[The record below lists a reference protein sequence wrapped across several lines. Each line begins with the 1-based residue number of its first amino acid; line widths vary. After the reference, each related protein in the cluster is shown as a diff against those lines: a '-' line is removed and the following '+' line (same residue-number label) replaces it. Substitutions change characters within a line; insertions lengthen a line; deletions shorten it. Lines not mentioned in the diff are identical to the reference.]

1 MATIRQQF
9 RGATVTALA
18 VHGSL
23 TTRQVQALLL
33 PGASHRAVQARLTR
47 MSERDVVQQ
56 LSGHLGVT
64 CWAATPNG
72 LAEFGIALPAVKN
85 VGPSTARHGHVVSE
99 VVIALQQR
107 GDRVTTERELRQ
119 AALLRL
125 KAFGFA
131 TKTDGGRVRI
141 LLDGSRAPNTSEG
154 TQEWLNAWTPEHLP
168 DLCVEPQAPGHL
180 SWAVEVELNS
190 KATHLIDQKLN
201 WYRTQAS
208 QYSGVV
214 YYCGS
219 PSVTRSVQ
227 RAAERTGVTDILRV
241 YLLPNSFL
249 DRAVQA

>member
-1 MATIRQQF
+1 MSTIREQF
-9 RGATVTALA
+9 RGATVSALA

-33 PGASHRAVQARLTR
+33 PEASHRAVQARLTR

-64 CWAATPNG
+64 CWAATPKG
-72 LAEFGIALPAVKN
+72 LAEFGIALPAVKS
-85 VGPSTARHGHVVSE
+85 VGPSTARHGHIVSE

-107 GDRVTTERELRQ
+107 GYRTITERELRQ
-119 AALLRL
+119 AAALRL
-125 KAFGFA
+125 KESGFA
-131 TKTDGGRVRI
+131 TKTNGGRVRI
-141 LLDGSRAPNTSEG
+141 LFDGSRVPNTAEG
-154 TQEWLNAWTPEHLP
+154 TQEWLKDWTPEHLP
-168 DLCVEPQAPGHL
+168 DLCVEPSDPGHL
-180 SWAVEVELNS
+180 RWAVEVELNS
-190 KATHLIDQKLN
+190 KATHLIDQKLY
-201 WYRTQAS
+201 WYRRQAS

-219 PSVTRSVQ
+219 PSVARSVQ

-241 YLLPNSFL
+241 CLLPHSFL